1 MVAANSRKVMAVV
14 KEVVKVT
21 VKKAVVKKAVVK
33 KAAVKEAAVKEAVE
47 GAAEKKDAVKEAACN
62 WKELDLKDE
71 MMSMKWPTVMQKDCA
86 HEIQCHDVL
95 VCVWYVHLCCK
106 SVGYSMGT

>member
-21 VKKAVVKKAVVK
+21 VKKAVVK

-71 MMSMKWPTVMQKDCA
+71 MTSMKWPMVTQKDCA
-86 HEIQCHDVL
+86 HEIQHHDVL